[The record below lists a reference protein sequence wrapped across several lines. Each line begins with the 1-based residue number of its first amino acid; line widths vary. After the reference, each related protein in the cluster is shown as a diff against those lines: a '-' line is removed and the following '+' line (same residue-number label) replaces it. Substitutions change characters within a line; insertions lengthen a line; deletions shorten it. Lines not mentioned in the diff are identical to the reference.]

1 MCDVARYLNVNIIHY
16 ISHIKIISDSNQI
29 IDGNNEEPMKQGDNN
44 DDYLIKK
51 VSVYKF
57 CRNMASI
64 NTLNDQYG
72 MKYDIHN
79 HCKS

>member
-1 MCDVARYLNVNIIHY
+1 MPSVSVEGEKEKHVMAGSPVNVNIIHY

-51 VSVYKF
+51 VSEYKF
-57 CRNMASI
+57 FRNMASI
-64 NTLNDQYG
+64 NTLY
-72 MKYDIHN
+72 
-79 HCKS
+79 

>member
-1 MCDVARYLNVNIIHY
+1 MI
-16 ISHIKIISDSNQI
+16 
-29 IDGNNEEPMKQGDNN
+29 GENNEEPMKQGDNN

-51 VSVYKF
+51 VSEYKF
-57 CRNMASI
+57 FRNMASI
-64 NTLNDQYG
+64 NICIVQYG

>member
-1 MCDVARYLNVNIIHY
+1 M

-57 CRNMASI
+57 CRNMASMCFSI
-64 NTLNDQYG
+64 WNE
-72 MKYDIHN
+72 I
-79 HCKS
+79 

>member
-1 MCDVARYLNVNIIHY
+1 M

-29 IDGNNEEPMKQGDNN
+29 IDGNNEEPIKQGDNS

-51 VSVYKF
+51 VGVYKL

-64 NTLNDQYG
+64 NIDQYG

-79 HCKS
+79 HC

>member
-1 MCDVARYLNVNIIHY
+1 MCDVAKYLNVNIIHY

-51 VSVYKF
+51 VSEYKF
-57 CRNMASI
+57 FRNMASKYCVLI
-64 NTLNDQYG
+64 NMNE
-72 MKYDIHN
+72 I
-79 HCKS
+79 

>member
-1 MCDVARYLNVNIIHY
+1 MCDVAKYLNENIIHY

-29 IDGNNEEPMKQGDNN
+29 TDGDNEEPMKQGDNN

-51 VSVYKF
+51 VNVYKF
-57 CRNMASI
+57 SRNMASI
-64 NTLNDQYG
+64 KIVCIDQYG

-79 HCKS
+79 HC

>member
-1 MCDVARYLNVNIIHY
+1 M
-16 ISHIKIISDSNQI
+16 ISRIKIISDSNQI
-29 IDGNNEEPMKQGDNN
+29 IDGNNEESMQQGDNN

-51 VSVYKF
+51 VRAYKF

-64 NTLNDQYG
+64 NICIVRYG